1 MRKHGAF
8 QIEEETYNKHEQD
21 GWPTPSGK
29 QEIYSKSMVEF
40 GYPEHSI
47 PHYRVMSHVHPDN
60 LQEEDEYCLLPNF
73 RLPSTSI
80 RDRPTPSGS
89 QRSPTG
95 TPCGSIPAM
104 RPNSG
109 SGRATS

>member
-40 GYPEHSI
+40 GTQSTPS
-47 PHYRVMSHVHPDN
+47 HYRVMSHVHPDN

-73 RLPSTSI
+73 RLPQHIHS
-80 RDRPTPSGS
+80 
-89 QRSPTG
+89 RSANAKWLAEIAHRNPLWVH
-95 TPCGSIPAM
+95 PRM

-109 SGRATS
+109 SGRAT